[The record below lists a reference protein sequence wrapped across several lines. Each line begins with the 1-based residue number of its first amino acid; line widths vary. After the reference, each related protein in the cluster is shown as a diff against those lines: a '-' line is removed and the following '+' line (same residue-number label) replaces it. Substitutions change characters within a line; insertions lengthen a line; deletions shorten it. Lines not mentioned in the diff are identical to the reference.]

1 MTDVALWLTV
11 MALGAWHGLNPAMGW
26 PLAVANGLTE
36 KRGSAVLA
44 TIVPL
49 GTGHFLA
56 MAIVLLPFAALG
68 WLMAWS
74 GPVRLA
80 AGAAVLLFGVYRLTQ
95 PRHPRMLARIPPT
108 RLALWSFLMSS
119 AHGAGLMLL
128 PFALGLCASAGAAQR
143 ASRDAVAIRRFISDD
158 LISVSKRGCPRG
170 QRVLPTFG
178 PEKGSGRERGGSP
191 GSGCAYGFGMALSW
205 RVSPMPSE
213 RSDGVLAGSTG
224 SCPVRAAMV
233 SVEAAAWPRR
243 P

>member
-1 MTDVALWLTV
+1 VSDVALWLTV
-11 MALGAWHGLNPAMGW
+11 LALGAWHGLNPAMGW

-49 GTGHFLA
+49 GTGHLLA
-56 MAIVLLPFAALG
+56 MAVVLLPFAALG

-80 AGAAVLLFGVYRLTQ
+80 AGAAVLLFGLYRLMQ

-128 PFALGLCASAGAAQR
+128 PFALGLCASGPGQQARLGNELGMALVVSGLHTAAMVAAGVGVAWVVYRSVGLQVLRRGWLNLEVVWSASLIVAGAA
-143 ASRDAVAIRRFISDD
+143 SVA
-158 LISVSKRGCPRG
+158 L
-170 QRVLPTFG
+170 
-178 PEKGSGRERGGSP
+178 
-191 GSGCAYGFGMALSW
+191 
-205 RVSPMPSE
+205 
-213 RSDGVLAGSTG
+213 
-224 SCPVRAAMV
+224 
-233 SVEAAAWPRR
+233 AWPA
-243 P
+243 PVS